1 MKIVLTGVL
10 ENISTRSDGS
20 IKVVIGSQEM
30 DESNAG
36 QIFGLRNKFIKILL
50 SDSNISEMEE
60 SLINEQQI
68 QNGKKVKTKS
78 QRMRAVLYR
87 LHESNGGNV
96 DTFQAYYDERME
108 LMIDQIKARIEA

>member
-87 LHESNGGNV
+87 LHESMGGNNETF
-96 DTFQAYYDERME
+96 DTFYDEKME
-108 LMIDQIKARIEA
+108 AIIEQIKGRLN